1 MSAELSNRS
10 ELDQAVL
17 VRLLVGERVKM
28 LAYIQSLVLD
38 EDLAEDVFQD
48 VCMLAVKKAAAIQD
62 ETHLLRWLRTTARFL
77 SLNALQKRK
86 HRHLSFDDGLLD
98 VLESAW
104 RKRDTDA
111 AADLTESLRH
121 CVGLLPPPSRN
132 LIEQR
137 YMAQKD
143 YNQLA
148 VESGRP
154 VASLYVTFS
163 RILGVLND
171 CISARL
177 RRIEGGL
184 DG

>member
-1 MSAELSNRS
+1 MSAELSHRKR
-10 ELDQAVL
+10 LDEAAL
-17 VRLLVGERVKM
+17 VRLLVSERVKM

-48 VCMLAVKKAAAIQD
+48 VCMLAVKKVAAIKD
-62 ETHLLRWLRTTARFL
+62 ETHLLRWLRTTARFQ

-86 HRHLSFDDGLLD
+86 QRHLSFDDGLLD

-104 RKRDTDA
+104 KKRDSDA
-111 AADLTESLRH
+111 VAEMTESLRH
-121 CVGLLPPPSRN
+121 CVNQLPATSRN
-132 LIEQR
+132 LVEQR
-137 YMAQKD
+137 FMQQKD
-143 YNQLA
+143 YPQLA
-148 VESGRP
+148 LESGRP

-163 RILGVLND
+163 RILAALND